1 MNYTVHRLIFGR
13 QGFIAIILSTCTSS
27 LNDSYRPKS
36 KTSNISWM
44 YAVPFSYRSLFEN
57 TSNVM
62 HNDLQPKINTRK
74 KCIKLSAF
82 GHVACIETLCILIK
96 LISIFNCDCSI
107 IYMLFGGKGHF
118 RVNVLWLLWLWVD
131 WIFVWILK
139 WPE

>member
-1 MNYTVHRLIFGR
+1 MIHIDQNQKLLI
-13 QGFIAIILSTCTSS
+13 LVECTQCHS
-27 LNDSYRPKS
+27 LIGHYS
-36 KTSNISWM
+36 KKHQ
-44 YAVPFSYRSLFEN
+44 
-57 TSNVM
+57 NVM

-131 WIFVWILK
+131 WISVWIPK
-139 WPE
+139 RPEWTFKHFFIIGLPNYSFH